1 MARIFE
7 KRNKWWI
14 DYRSEG
20 RRIRIAIGTSKKLA
34 QSVLSK
40 KLTEIAENRHLDVQ
54 RTQKVKF
61 EDFVNDY
68 IELHAKHKKSFRSSY
83 LNSIKQLLGAFS
95 GRFLDE
101 IDAYS
106 IATYKNKRQQA
117 VSDASVNRELACLK
131 SIFNKAIEW
140 QKIKESPA
148 SRIKLFKERNA
159 RTRYLTENELSRLLT
174 HSPERLKAVIVI
186 AINTGMRKSEI
197 QNLRWREIDFTTGVI
212 TLEHTKNGER
222 RHIPINETVK
232 KALLDQNEHGKSE
245 YVFIKSDGEPYNVR
259 KSFETALKKADIKD
273 FVFHDLRHTFASY
286 LVMRG
291 VDLNT
296 VRELLGHK
304 SLEMTLR
311 YSHLSQSHKMDAVQK
326 LNSVFLPPSNITQAS
341 LAIAG

>member
-1 MARIFE
+1 MARVFK
-7 KRNKWWI
+7 KRNQWWI
-14 DYRSEG
+14 DYRTEG
-20 RRIRIAIGTSKKLA
+20 RRVRIPVGESKKLA
-34 QSVLSK
+34 QNVLSK

-83 LNSIKQLLGAFS
+83 LNSIKHLLREFS

-106 IATYKNKRQQA
+106 IATYKNKRQQI

-159 RTRYLTENELSRLLT
+159 RTRYLTEGELSRLLEQ
-174 HSPERLKAVIVI
+174 SSERLKAVIII
-186 AINTGMRKSEI
+186 AINTGMRKSEM
-197 QNLRWREIDFTTGVI
+197 QNLRWEDINFTTNLI

-222 RHIPINETVK
+222 RYIPINETVK
-232 KALLDQNEHGKSE
+232 KILLDQKEFGKSE
-245 YVFIKSDGEPYNVR
+245 YVFIKSNGEPYNVR

-273 FVFHDLRHTFASY
+273 FRWHDCRHTCASY

-311 YSHLSQSHKMDAVQK
+311 YSHLSQSHMLNAVQK
-326 LNSVFLPPSNITQAS
+326 LNSVFLPTSATAEVSSVTAN
-341 LAIAG
+341 